1 VLTRTYWMTGDERYR
16 EAANRIGL
24 AYVNQALPRSTW
36 LPPYEWD
43 FSENEPIGRR
53 RFHMSDHGDE
63 SFSGLIEWSVLETY
77 THSPD
82 AAAHRVVL
90 RKMLDRALAR
100 GRDDNGLWFR
110 VIDIPSGKVT
120 QEGLTDNWGYLYQPY
135 LTAAMLERSAPD
147 GDPARA
153 QQYEDAVRQ
162 ALRALP
168 RYPYYPWQQGEM
180 DGYADSIESAIYL
193 LSRLPEPDGARWVDE
208 QIAVLFGF
216 QHPDGSVEDNYLDGN
231 FVRTSL
237 LYGLALTHGVM
248 PEPWRPDVLV
258 GAEVD
263 GACLEIAAGAEQP
276 WDGRLRFDR
285 PRYRENVGLPIDYP
299 RLNEW
304 PTGFVL
310 DGAGSWQVLDRAANT
325 TTTLTRDA
333 LNQGLPLHVDGGS
346 MSSLRVCPA

>member
-1 VLTRTYWMTGDERYR
+1 
-16 EAANRIGL
+16 
-24 AYVNQALPRSTW
+24 
-36 LPPYEWD
+36 
-43 FSENEPIGRR
+43 
-53 RFHMSDHGDE
+53 MSDHGNE

-77 THSPD
+77 TGNPD
-82 AAAHRVVL
+82 AAAHRVAL
-90 RKMLDRALAR
+90 RKMLDRTLQK
-100 GRDDNGLWFR
+100 GRDDNGIWLR

-120 QEGLTDNWGYLYQPY
+120 QDGLSDNWGYLYQPF
-135 LTAAMLERSAPD
+135 LTEAMLERSVPD

-153 QQYEDAVRQ
+153 SLYEDSVRQ

-168 RYPYYPWQQGEM
+168 RYPFYPWQQGEM

-193 LSRLPEPDGARWVDE
+193 LSRIPEPDAARWVDE

-216 QHPDGSVEDNYLDGN
+216 QDSDGTVERNYLDGN

-237 LYGLALTHGVM
+237 LYSLSLTHGLL
-248 PEPWRPDVLV
+248 PDPWRPDLLL

-263 GACLEIAAGAEQP
+263 GRCLEISAGADQA
-276 WDGRLRFDR
+276 WDGTLRFDR
-285 PRYRENVGLPIDYP
+285 SRYRENVGLPIDYP

-310 DGAGSWQVLDRAANT
+310 DGAASWQILNRDANT

-333 LNQGLPLHVDGGS
+333 LEAGLPLHLEGGKPV
-346 MSSLRVCPA
+346 SLRACPA